1 MRQLHSFVFV
11 TYVIALGACANA
23 GSDSDGD
30 GSEPGVAGSGSG
42 SGSNDDLF
50 GNADGANGPHKPGGA
65 IAGAAADPG
74 MSDDPLTGDNAC
86 AASSLAAE
94 QVVIEQEVE
103 VEIEVPVEVEVQVEV
118 PVEVEVEAPV
128 AMYVMF
134 DKSLS
139 MSTGGLWTPA
149 VNAMSGF
156 LQSADSSGIDVAL
169 QYFPIGGGSCSTG
182 AGYKT
187 PAVGL
192 GRLPSNAD
200 ALVSSLDEQNA
211 NGIGTPIEG
220 ALRGVTEYCKTFQQN
235 NGDERCVAVLVTD
248 GKPELASGCSE
259 DDDTLAAIAGDA
271 WTQHQVKTFAV
282 GLQGA
287 DFTLLDKIA
296 LQGGAVD
303 CAPNSA
309 RFACDISGGADQ
321 LSAAL
326 AKIRDTIVT
335 TEIRTE
341 TRIETQIETHTEI
354 QKQMVTKQVALECE
368 WAMPEVHAGVEV
380 DPTRVNVRASGGEG
394 GELALG
400 RVPDADHCADNGW
413 YYDNAIAPS
422 RLIACQ
428 QTCDAIQSGGHT
440 AIEVLLGCATKEIVV
455 Q

>member
-1 MRQLHSFVFV
+1 MSSLRSFVFV
-11 TYVIALGACANA
+11 LCVLWLGACANGA
-23 GSDSDGD
+23 G
-30 GSEPGVAGSGSG
+30 GSEPGAAGSGSG
-42 SGSNDDLF
+42 AAAATGNDQF
-50 GNADGANGPHKPGGA
+50 GNADGENGTHNPSGLLDGA
-65 IAGAAADPG
+65 VADPG
-74 MSDDPLTGDNAC
+74 AGDDPLTDDNAC

-103 VEIEVPVEVEVQVEV
+103 VEVEVPVEVEVQVEV
-118 PVEVEVEAPV
+118 PVEVEVVAPV

-169 QYFPIGGGSCSTG
+169 QYFPISGGSCSTG
-182 AGYKT
+182 AGYKA

-192 GRLPSNAD
+192 GRLPDNAG
-200 ALVSSLDEQNA
+200 ALVSSLDGQDA

-220 ALRGVTEYCKTFQQN
+220 ALRGVTEYCKSFQQN
-235 NGDERCVAVLVTD
+235 NANERCVAVLVTD
-248 GKPELASGCSE
+248 GKPELASGCSQNTN
-259 DDDTLAAIAGDA
+259 TLAAIAGDA
-271 WTQHQVKTFAV
+271 WTNHQVKTFAV

-287 DFTLLDKIA
+287 DFTLLDSIA

-303 CAPNSA
+303 CAPNSS

-335 TEIRTE
+335 TEIHTE
-341 TRIETQIETHTEI
+341 TRTETQIEIHTEI
-354 QKQMVTKQVALECE
+354 HKQMVTQQVALDCE
-368 WAMPEVHAGVEV
+368 WAMPQAHAGVGV

-394 GELALG
+394 GKLELELG
-400 RVPDADHCADNGW
+400 RVPDLEHCADNGW
-413 YYDNAIAPS
+413 YYDDAAAPT

-428 QTCDAIQSGGHT
+428 QTCDAIQSAGHT
-440 AIEVLLGCATKEIVV
+440 SIDILLGCATKEIVV